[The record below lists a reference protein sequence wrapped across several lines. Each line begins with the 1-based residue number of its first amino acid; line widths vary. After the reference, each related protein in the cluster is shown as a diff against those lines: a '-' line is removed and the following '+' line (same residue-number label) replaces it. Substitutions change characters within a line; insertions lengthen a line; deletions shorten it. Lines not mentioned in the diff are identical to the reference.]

1 MYSCVCVCLA
11 LAFHCLSG
19 RLISC
24 QLILPI
30 CPLSAHCLPCVCV
43 CKCVCAAYQRAGLAA
58 ADNSERQ
65 QAAVIFFCLD
75 YWFFSS
81 ASCLLDLFLLVAGL
95 RMRSTVTA
103 TPTLTLAAASYS
115 HSDKPTQPNPIQS
128 KPSQPP
134 LSFTL
139 LENVTRASL
148 SAPIIHHML
157 LFSRLWRGEWG
168 RGGGSLQHCLARFL
182 LTQLNQK
189 PQPSCQLHMVFPSPS
204 RVKASCCRWF
214 GSVDVTIS
222 AKELRQRKGRKIA
235 ENIPYPPTPAPS
247 LPHPLCPFGWRW
259 APLSWGVE
267 LPLSPSLSISFVLRP
282 PLHVLFIARLR
293 ILHKRQMRPLL
304 LFFCCFF
311 FFSFFFCFCSS
322 LFLLLLLLLRLVFRN
337 CKSSKFRKSSFSF
350 RYLHFRLKNKKKCVQ
365 NHVW

>member
-1 MYSCVCVCLA
+1 M
-11 LAFHCLSG
+11 
-19 RLISC
+19 
-24 QLILPI
+24 
-30 CPLSAHCLPCVCV
+30 
-43 CKCVCAAYQRAGLAA
+43 
-58 ADNSERQ
+58 ERG
-65 QAAVIFFCLD
+65 V
-75 YWFFSS
+75 
-81 ASCLLDLFLLVAGL
+81 
-95 RMRSTVTA
+95 
-103 TPTLTLAAASYS
+103 
-115 HSDKPTQPNPIQS
+115 
-128 KPSQPP
+128 
-134 LSFTL
+134 
-139 LENVTRASL
+139 
-148 SAPIIHHML
+148 
-157 LFSRLWRGEWG
+157 GE
-168 RGGGSLQHCLARFL
+168 GGSLQHCLARFL

-235 ENIPYPPTPAPS
+235 ENIPYPPTPAPP
-247 LPHPLCPFGWRW
+247 LPHPLCPFCWRW

-267 LPLSPSLSISFVLRP
+267 LPLSPSLPISFVLRP

-311 FFSFFFCFCSS
+311 FFCSS

-350 RYLHFRLKNKKKCVQ
+350 RYLHFRLKNKRKVRAKSRLVVKTISRQARAKLLSRRCTAPMWQLSVTHLESVLNWMQ
-365 NHVW
+365 FEVARI